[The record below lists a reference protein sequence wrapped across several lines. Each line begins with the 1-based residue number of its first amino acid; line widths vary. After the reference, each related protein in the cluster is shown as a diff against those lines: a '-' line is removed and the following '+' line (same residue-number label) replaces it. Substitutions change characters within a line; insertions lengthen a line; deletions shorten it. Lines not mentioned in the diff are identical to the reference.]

1 VVDWRINLLAILIVL
16 WSNLE
21 VLDFSSRRRRKKRG
35 LLRSG
40 GGGGGGGGGG
50 ELQPEEEID
59 LRPSLLG
66 MDGY

>member
-1 VVDWRINLLAILIVL
+1 
-16 WSNLE
+16 
-21 VLDFSSRRRRKKRG
+21 